1 MHMLELK
8 NMQPLAKVAIV
19 FLGFV
24 LALAIAYIALKVY
37 VARTAGPDREQYAAM
52 FAFGDSLLF
61 LGIFGAAALP
71 ALSAT
76 LYFLRP
82 HPTFWMLLSTATLA
96 VSVTSIAASI
106 AMAYQRA
113 TGSSGPLSPLLAL
126 GSLEVIFA
134 PGLVMLF
141 LLSGIFAPSRSVR
154 VVFVAATLAEAFVFL
169 IFLFPRL
176 QPH

>member
-1 MHMLELK
+1 MVELK
-8 NMQPLAKVAIV
+8 NMRSLTKVAVV
-19 FLGFV
+19 FFGFV
-24 LALAIAYIALKVY
+24 LALAIACIALKVY

-61 LGIFGAAALP
+61 LGIFGVAAVP

-82 HPTFWMLLSTATLA
+82 HPSFWRLLSIATLA

-106 AMAYQRA
+106 AISYQRSI
-113 TGSSGPLSPLLAL
+113 GSSRALSTVFALA
-126 GSLEVIFA
+126 SLEALCA
-134 PGLVMLF
+134 PAFVVLF
-141 LLSGIFAPSRSVR
+141 LLFGIFAPSRSAR
-154 VVFVAATLAEAFVFL
+154 VVFAAATLAEAFAFL